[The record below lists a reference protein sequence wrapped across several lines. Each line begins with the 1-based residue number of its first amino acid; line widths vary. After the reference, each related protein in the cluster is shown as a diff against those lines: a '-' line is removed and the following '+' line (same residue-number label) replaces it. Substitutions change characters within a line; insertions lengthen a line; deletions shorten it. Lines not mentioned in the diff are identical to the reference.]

1 MAKKITVRDVYTG
14 RRDILTESEYNAQMK
29 KWSEAV
35 LFLAKQKA
43 SLMRKGRRR
52 SIVYK
57 SGPKRGKREDVLR
70 SHIKYKLYSDA
81 GDVAGVGFQ
90 FPRHGIFLEYGVGRG
105 HGVNRVRRT
114 MSDWLSGAL
123 QKKEADLV
131 DIIGEY
137 YAGHVINKTGIG
149 GK

>member
-14 RRDILTESEYNAQMK
+14 RRDILTESEYNAQMR

-35 LFLAKQKA
+35 QLLAKQQA
-43 SLMRKGRRR
+43 SLLTKGRRR

-57 SGPKRGKREDVLR
+57 SGPKRGKREEVLR
-70 SHIKYKLYSDA
+70 SHIRYKLYSDS
-81 GDVAGVGFQ
+81 GDIAGVGFQ
-90 FPRHGIFLEYGVGRG
+90 FPRHGIFIEYGVSRG
-105 HGVNRVRRT
+105 HGVNRIRRS

-123 QKKEADLV
+123 QKKEGELL
-131 DIIGEY
+131 DIVGEY
-137 YAGHVINKTGIG
+137 YAGHVVRKAGIW